1 MKKKSAY
8 PWTSKNILQ
17 QPDWQD
23 KILLNN
29 ILEQIKEYPNLVF
42 IQEINNLKEDLLL
55 AATGKK
61 FIIQGGDCAETFS
74 DFSESA
80 IKNKIKII
88 LQMSAIIQYSS
99 TLDVITIGRIAG
111 QFAKPRSN
119 HSEIREGVNLPSYRG
134 DAINDLNFNYKD
146 RKANPKRLLRAY
158 HQSAATMNLIRRLM
172 MEGFT
177 DFNNIKSWKLSFLEQ
192 SASVKKY
199 NSIVNKIK
207 EALKFARLANL
218 GKSEM
223 QKKFFISHEALL
235 LNYEE
240 SFLNFSVNENKY
252 YNCSSHMLWIGD
264 RTRNLKDAHVEFA
277 SHLIN
282 PIGIKIGPSIDLE
295 EIIPLCKKINPKNK
309 LNKIILIIRL
319 GLKEIDKI
327 LPKLIHKIK
336 ANNLNVVWMCD
347 PMHGN
352 TITLDNGIKTRDFNT
367 IKEELESF
375 FMIHNSEGTIPAG
388 VHVELTGEDVTECL
402 GGMNKIKNSDL
413 ESYYNTACDPR
424 LNYEQSLE
432 LAFLI
437 SNLLQQRG

>member
-1 MKKKSAY
+1 
-8 PWTSKNILQ
+8 
-17 QPDWQD
+17 
-23 KILLNN
+23 
-29 ILEQIKEYPNLVF
+29 
-42 IQEINNLKEDLLL
+42 
-55 AATGKK
+55 
-61 FIIQGGDCAETFS
+61 
-74 DFSESA
+74 
-80 IKNKIKII
+80 
-88 LQMSAIIQYSS
+88 
-99 TLDVITIGRIAG
+99 
-111 QFAKPRSN
+111 
-119 HSEIREGVNLPSYRG
+119 
-134 DAINDLNFNYKD
+134 
-146 RKANPKRLLRAY
+146 
-158 HQSAATMNLIRRLM
+158 
-172 MEGFT
+172 
-177 DFNNIKSWKLSFLEQ
+177 
-192 SASVKKY
+192 
-199 NSIVNKIK
+199 
-207 EALKFARLANL
+207 
-218 GKSEM
+218 
-223 QKKFFISHEALL
+223 
-235 LNYEE
+235 
-240 SFLNFSVNENKY
+240 
-252 YNCSSHMLWIGD
+252 MLWIGD

-413 ESYYNTACDPR
+413 ESYYNTAI
-424 LNYEQSLE
+424 Q
-432 LAFLI
+432 
-437 SNLLQQRG
+437 G